1 MSDEAPPRPT
11 TSWSSTLSVAEMA
24 AVHEA
29 GLTPLGLVLGSSVYQ
44 VGTDYSPTEY
54 YNYANGPTGFGG
66 GWPGGGPLGGG
77 GPFSGGSGGGGGGPW
92 SGAPGR
98 PGYNRGGYNRGGW
111 NGGGWGSGGQFPG
124 WTRYYNGGG
133 SGGGWAGSP
142 LGGMG
147 GMGGY
152 AVAVCWERTVLESG
166 VEAAADLAMGRIL
179 HETDRLGGHGV
190 IGTRLNFR
198 WVEGL
203 RSTIEFTAIGTAVGR
218 RGAPPLDRPFTS
230 HLDGQALL
238 KLLRA
243 GMVPIMVAV
252 GAGAVTASLPSL
264 GMMGTTE
271 IAPFGD
277 AIEASRRIAG
287 ERLQRNTGGTG
298 WAILGTQA
306 SASMEGETG
315 GRTMT
320 TVLTGTAVRRFARG
334 QWDRLPLPIMRLSK
348 P

>member
-1 MSDEAPPRPT
+1 MSDLAPPRST
-11 TSWSSTLSVAEMA
+11 TNWSSTLSVAEMA

-29 GLTPLGLVLGSSVYQ
+29 GLSPLGLVLGSSVYQ
-44 VGTDYSPTEY
+44 VGIDYSPTEY
-54 YNYANGPTGFGG
+54 YNYANGPAGFGG
-66 GWPGGGPLGGG
+66 GFGGGTFL
-77 GPFSGGSGGGGGGPW
+77 GGGGGGGGGGGSPW
-92 SGAPGR
+92 AGAPGR
-98 PGYNRGGYNRGGW
+98 PGYNRGGYNRGGY
-111 NGGGWGSGGQFPG
+111 NQGGWGGGQFPG

-147 GMGGY
+147 GY
-152 AVAVCWERTVLESG
+152 AIAVCWERTVLESG
-166 VEAAADLAMGRIL
+166 VEAAAQLAMDRIL
-179 HETDRLGGHGV
+179 TETDSLGGHGV

-218 RGAPPLDRPFTS
+218 RGAAPLDRPFTS

-298 WAILGTQA
+298 WAILGTKA

-320 TVLTGTAVRRFARG
+320 TVLTGTAVRRFAQG
-334 QWDRLPLPIMRLSK
+334 KWDRLPLPIMRLSK